1 MMIGK
6 LRERRMAHPAVVAVL
21 MLGLVSVAPGAEA
34 GEISRSGQSFHH
46 KSKFE
51 PVEVG
56 DVEGHI
62 VAVYEEEGIVTF
74 SDGQVA
80 EFKNSGTLDYVN
92 WEGVHRGYHTVTFKD
107 GSTHTTRYEGTSK
120 KTPEGR
126 VTTGT
131 HTYVG
136 GTGKFSGIKGEGS
149 YRGINHKNNKMNIHT
164 WEEKI
169 TLSD

>member
-6 LRERRMAHPAVVAVL
+6 LRERRMAYPAVLAVL
-21 MLGLVSVAPGAEA
+21 MLGLVSVALGAEA

-46 KSKFE
+46 KLKFE

-136 GTGKFSGIKGEGS
+136 GAGKFSGIKGEGS

-164 WEEKI
+164 FEGKI
-169 TLSD
+169 TLPD

>member
-62 VAVYEEEGIVTF
+62 VAVYEQEGIVIF
-74 SDGQVA
+74 SDGEVA

-120 KTPEGR
+120 MPPEGR

-136 GTGKFSGIKGEGS
+136 GTGKFAGIKGEGS
-149 YRGINHKNNKMNIHT
+149 YRGIHHKNNKMNIHT
-164 WEEKI
+164 MEEKI
-169 TLSD
+169 TLPD

>member
-34 GEISRSGQSFHH
+34 GEISRSGQTFHH
-46 KSKFE
+46 KLKFE

-62 VAVYEEEGIVTF
+62 VAVYEQEGIVTF

-92 WEGVHRGYHTVTFKD
+92 WEGVHRGYLTITFKD
-107 GSTHTTRYEGTSK
+107 GSTTTNRYEGATK
-120 KTPEGR
+120 KMPEGR
-126 VTTGT
+126 VGTGT
-131 HTYVG
+131 YTYVG
-136 GTGKFSGIKGEGS
+136 GTGKFAGIKGEGS
-149 YRGINHKNNKMNIHT
+149 YRGTHHGKMSIYN

-169 TLSD
+169 TLRD

>member
-34 GEISRSGQSFHH
+34 GEMSRSGQNFAH
-46 KSKFE
+46 KLKFE
-51 PVEVG
+51 LVEVG

-62 VAVYEEEGIVTF
+62 VAVYEQEGIITF

-107 GSTHTTRYEGTSK
+107 GSTHTVRYEGTSK

-126 VTTGT
+126 VGTGT
-131 HTYVG
+131 HTFVG
-136 GTGKFSGIKGEGS
+136 GTGKFAGIKGEGS
-149 YRGINHKNNKMNIHT
+149 YRSINPKNHKMSIHT
-164 WEEKI
+164 WEENI
-169 TLSD
+169 TLPD